1 MAGNSALKR
10 KRQHNDDEKLNH
22 TASVQFAREIKKIKA
37 FEIQKVVKTL
47 AKDPQNSALT
57 ASVEHLKSLD
67 VAHLAR
73 RAMLSLGLD
82 PPETKKAK
90 ASSNAAAGDNFEL
103 KALEAS
109 LLKHKRL
116 LPLLDTWKAKAAE
129 RANKLFREENVILK
143 QARENSKQQSIP
155 SGRRSASTSESMF
168 VGSLSGLGDASGF
181 EKDDIADF
189 LGENHKKNRPGQRAR
204 KQKAL
209 MEEQRKSG
217 KAPPPSS
224 TVPAR
229 GASKYGP
236 SSRGT
241 ADSTRPPRPGTKA
254 RPPRPTTTQGPDR
267 SRRPHAS
274 DTGPSAPPP
283 RLAPSSRRETVEDKT
298 HHPSWAAK
306 QAQKDKE
313 KVDIHAFSGKKVVF
327 DD

>member
-90 ASSNAAAGDNFEL
+90 ASGSAAAGDNFEL

-109 LLKHKRL
+109 FLKHKRL
-116 LPLLDTWKAKAAE
+116 LPLLNTWKAKAAE

-143 QARENSKQQSIP
+143 QARENS
-155 SGRRSASTSESMF
+155 
-168 VGSLSGLGDASGF
+168 
-181 EKDDIADF
+181 KDDIADF

-224 TVPAR
+224 TVP
-229 GASKYGP
+229 
-236 SSRGT
+236 
-241 ADSTRPPRPGTKA
+241 
-254 RPPRPTTTQGPDR
+254 
-267 SRRPHAS
+267 
-274 DTGPSAPPP
+274 
-283 RLAPSSRRETVEDKT
+283 
-298 HHPSWAAK
+298 
-306 QAQKDKE
+306 
-313 KVDIHAFSGKKVVF
+313 
-327 DD
+327 

>member
-57 ASVEHLKSLD
+57 ASVEHLKVVYYILD

-90 ASSNAAAGDNFEL
+90 ASGNAAAGDNFEL

-143 QARENSKQQSIP
+143 QARENS
-155 SGRRSASTSESMF
+155 
-168 VGSLSGLGDASGF
+168 
-181 EKDDIADF
+181 KDDIADF

>member
-90 ASSNAAAGDNFEL
+90 ASGSAAAGDNFEL

-109 LLKHKRL
+109 FLKHKRL
-116 LPLLDTWKAKAAE
+116 LPLLNTWKAKAAE

-143 QARENSKQQSIP
+143 QARENS
-155 SGRRSASTSESMF
+155 
-168 VGSLSGLGDASGF
+168 
-181 EKDDIADF
+181 KDDIADF

-241 ADSTRPPRPGTKA
+241 ADSTRPPRPGTKT

-267 SRRPHAS
+267 SRRAHAS

-327 DD
+327 VD

>member
-57 ASVEHLKSLD
+57 ASVEHLKVVYYILD

-143 QARENSKQQSIP
+143 QARENS
-155 SGRRSASTSESMF
+155 
-168 VGSLSGLGDASGF
+168 
-181 EKDDIADF
+181 KDDIADF